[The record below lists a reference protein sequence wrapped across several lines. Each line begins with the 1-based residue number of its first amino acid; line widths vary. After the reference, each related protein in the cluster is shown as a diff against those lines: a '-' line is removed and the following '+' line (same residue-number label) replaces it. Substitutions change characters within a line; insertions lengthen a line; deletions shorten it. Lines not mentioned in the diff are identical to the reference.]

1 MSDSNKQDPLEEFF
15 QKKSGDYNISYREED
30 WNSLESRLDALD
42 AQLASRRRRRLAAAA
57 VVVIVSLLSYFVY
70 QNYREINSLNEQL
83 SRQEQQAPPTTLAPE
98 NETLAEEAVPADERS
113 EPDIV
118 TKQETPEGAEL
129 RGKSEGNRNSGIATS
144 GEEALADKVQTE
156 QKRPGL
162 QTETP
167 IRAISSVECEDCTLP
182 DKLYSEPSAQS
193 LRLAHYKSVDE
204 TPPFASV
211 TGGHVASQESKPEM
225 PETGQGKFSI
235 GLVLGP
241 DMSTA
246 GNLSNFY
253 EPGSKIGITVDYK
266 INNNWALSVGAIR
279 SKVNYKAGSQDYNP
293 PAGYWYNGVQ
303 ATQTKAQC
311 VIIDIP
317 INLSYRFLDQDR
329 SRFYASAGLSSYIM
343 LNEDYRFSYDYE
355 QPNFPQRWSEDTGT
369 AHLMSNANISVGY
382 EYDVTERVSL
392 RAEPFFRVPIREV
405 GWGNVNLYSMGTL
418 VSINYN
424 LNAL

>member
-1 MSDSNKQDPLEEFF
+1 MSDSNKQDPLEKFF
-15 QKKSGDYNISYREED
+15 QKKSGDYDISYREED

-70 QNYREINSLNEQL
+70 QNYQEINSLNEQL
-83 SRQEQQAPPTTLAPE
+83 SRQEQQAPPTAMSPKTDTLGE
-98 NETLAEEAVPADERS
+98 NTIPAEELS
-113 EPDIV
+113 EPDV
-118 TKQETPEGAEL
+118 ADMQELPENAGL
-129 RGKSEGNRNSGIATS
+129 RGKSEGNRNSGTATS
-144 GEEALADKVQTE
+144 GGEALADVATTE
-156 QKRPGL
+156 QNRPGL

-167 IRAISSVECEDCTLP
+167 IRAISSLECVDCTLP
-182 DKLYSEPSAQS
+182 DKIYSEPTAQTLQLGHYKPKEGTTPFSAQTS
-193 LRLAHYKSVDE
+193 
-204 TPPFASV
+204 
-211 TGGHVASQESKPEM
+211 GHVASKESKPGM
-225 PETGQGKFSI
+225 PESGNGKFSI

-253 EPGSKIGITVDYK
+253 EPGSKFGFTVEYK
-266 INNNWALSVGAIR
+266 INKNWAVSAGAIR
-279 SKVNYKAGSQDYNP
+279 SKVNYKAGSQDYDP
-293 PAGYWYNGVQ
+293 PAGYWYNGIQ

-311 VIIDIP
+311 IIIDIP
-317 INLSYRFLDQDR
+317 INLSYRFLNQDR

-355 QPNFPQRWSEDTGT
+355 QPDFPQRWNEDTGT

-382 EYDVTERVSL
+382 EYDVTKRMSL
-392 RAEPFFRVPIREV
+392 RAEPFFRVPLREV

-424 LNAL
+424 LNAF